1 MKIGILIIFFTF
13 SLLISGCDGCSKSA
27 LRRNK
32 EKITEKNV
40 PSSKNPKNREIIK
53 LRKENGVFFIP
64 IVINGEHNEFVFD
77 TGASHILISGNLAE
91 ILIKSGEISDDDYI
105 DKITMIDANGNKT
118 VNDLVNIKSVKI
130 GKSEWKNVEAI
141 ISNENNVEGLLGQ
154 TVLQKFGKITFDFNN
169 NQLIIE

>member
-13 SLLISGCDGCSKSA
+13 SLIFSGCAGCSKSA
-27 LRRNK
+27 LRRNN

-64 IVINGEHNEFVFD
+64 IVINGKYNEFVLD

-169 NQLIIE
+169 NLLIIE